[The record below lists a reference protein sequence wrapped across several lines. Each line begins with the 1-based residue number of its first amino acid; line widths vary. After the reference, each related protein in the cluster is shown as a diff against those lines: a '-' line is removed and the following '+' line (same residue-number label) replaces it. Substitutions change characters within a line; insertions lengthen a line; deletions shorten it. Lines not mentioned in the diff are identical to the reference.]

1 MKKTKKDSQT
11 RHLFREK
18 DGRQLSVS
26 SNGSKGEGRLRDG
39 DVDEKKRQMKTSQ
52 KLTLFP

>member
-1 MKKTKKDSQT
+1 MKKQKDSQT
-11 RHLFREK
+11 RHLLREK
-18 DGRQLSVS
+18 DGRQLPVS

-39 DVDEKKRQMKTSQ
+39 VVDEKKRQMKTSQ